1 MNYTNTIILSSA
13 ALDDIKALRATAHG
27 QSESE
32 GRISRIRKRIRSLS
46 VFPERYAMVKQD
58 PWRNVHLHMT
68 DADTGGPT
76 IYYLVEQ
83 AKQIVTVIRIL

>member
-1 MNYTNTIILSSA
+1 MNYTNTIILSTA
-13 ALDDIKALRATAHG
+13 ALDDIKALRAAANG
-27 QSESE
+27 QPEVE
-32 GRISRIRKRIRSLS
+32 DQISRIRKRIQSLS

-58 PWRNVHLHMT
+58 PWRNLKLRMT